1 MKKIYF
7 AKVKE
12 NAIIPSKKEED
23 AGYDIYA
30 CFEEDYIEFEP
41 NQTKLVPTG
50 IAWASSPE
58 FYLQIEERSSTG
70 SKGIKKSA
78 GVVDS
83 GYRGEIKIAITN
95 ANSFKLY
102 LSNLTEEEFRKKY
115 KIEKESLV
123 YCCKKAVAQAV
134 VHRVEKLKVK
144 EIDYEELKKIKS
156 ERRDKGWGSSNK
168 WLKPII
174 LIFFKIKFF
183 KFADNFK
190 NLIFFIYNILKFF
203 KVYFKF

>member
-1 MKKIYF
+1 MILFYHRFQICQEWIFKHFEKQKKCDKMIEEGKMKKIYF

-168 WLKPII
+168 
-174 LIFFKIKFF
+174 
-183 KFADNFK
+183 
-190 NLIFFIYNILKFF
+190 
-203 KVYFKF
+203 

>member
-1 MKKIYF
+1 MERKMKKIYF

-168 WLKPII
+168 
-174 LIFFKIKFF
+174 
-183 KFADNFK
+183 
-190 NLIFFIYNILKFF
+190 
-203 KVYFKF
+203 

>member
-1 MKKIYF
+1 MILFYHRFKICQEWIFKHFEKQKECDKMTMERNMKKIYF

-102 LSNLTEEEFRKKY
+102 LSNLTEEELRKKY

-168 WLKPII
+168 
-174 LIFFKIKFF
+174 
-183 KFADNFK
+183 
-190 NLIFFIYNILKFF
+190 
-203 KVYFKF
+203 